1 MFYNFLTNIENSC
14 FYFQGNPYAM
24 KDGTTGA
31 DMAAWSSAAALPPT
45 AGYYSYDHP
54 TLAAYG

>member
-1 MFYNFLTNIENSC
+1 MTPIFF
-14 FYFQGNPYAM
+14 FQGAP
-24 KDGTTGA
+24 GA
-31 DMAAWSSAAALPPT
+31 GGDMAAAWPGAAALPPT